1 MRFLNPELASQI
13 SLEALKKLQI
23 FKEIFA
29 KSKQNFHVRETNS
42 QFIYAGNLKFEN
54 YLGLAAGLDKEG
66 KYFTALGALGF
77 GFIEVGT
84 FTPYR
89 QKGND
94 LPRIKRIPY
103 EKSLINRLGFNNP
116 GISQGIKNISLN
128 RHKYSGVLGIS
139 IGKNLSTH
147 LDRAHEDYV
156 FCLKACYEHADYIAI
171 NISSPNTEGLRELS
185 NEIYFE
191 RMLSEINAEY
201 KKILKKTNKKVPLM
215 LKISPDEDQTNISK
229 IIEVS
234 LENQISGF
242 IVSNTKYGS
251 YQDMQGGISGNL
263 LKDKSLATQKI
274 VSSYVDKKSI
284 IIASG
289 GISSKQ
295 DIEERM
301 DYGANLVQIYTSF
314 VYDGPPIIKK
324 LLN

>member
-1 MRFLNPELASQI
+1 LRFLNPELASHI
-13 SLEALKKLQI
+13 SLEALKKLQT
-23 FKEIFA
+23 FKEFFA
-29 KSKQNFHVRETNS
+29 KSKKEFHVKESNS
-42 QFIYAGNLKFEN
+42 KFIHAGNLKFDN

-66 KYFTALGALGF
+66 KYFSALGALGF
-77 GFIEVGT
+77 GFVEVGT

-116 GISQGIKNISLN
+116 GISQGIKNISLS

-139 IGKNLSTH
+139 IGKSLSTP
-147 LDRAHEDYV
+147 LDRAYEDYV
-156 FCLKACYEHADYIAI
+156 FCLKACYEYADYIAI

-185 NEIYFE
+185 TEIYFK
-191 RMLSEINAEY
+191 RMLSEIHAEY
-201 KKILKKTNKKVPLM
+201 KKILKKTNKKVPLI
-215 LKISPDEDQTNISK
+215 LKISPDEDHTNLSK

-234 LENQISGF
+234 LENEISGF

-263 LKDKSLATQKI
+263 LKDKSLVTQKI

-289 GISSKQ
+289 GISSKE

-301 DYGANLVQIYTSF
+301 DYGADLVQIYTSF
-314 VYDGPPIIKK
+314 VYDGPPIIEK